1 MIGYKQMVHIPYIYP
16 IGNGTE
22 ARQIALTN
30 TDRHFLSTL
39 LRMYLFDQNE
49 AEIGSG
55 DYTYVK
61 GLIQKIER

>member
-1 MIGYKQMVHIPYIYP
+1 MVHIPYIYP

-22 ARQIALTN
+22 AKRIALTN

-55 DYTYVK
+55 DYNYVK
-61 GLIQKIER
+61 GLIQKIEG